1 MFASGIDNVLDYV
14 INRLPPGNNQTIK
27 QEQNN
32 QTNIKTSKQSD
43 RSMDCGVFVWL
54 QGSSIDLP
62 HINLATTQCNET
74 IASYG
79 LNTKPRLLCPSMV
92 MSLLA

>member
-1 MFASGIDNVLDYV
+1 MSSTVC
-14 INRLPPGNNQTIK
+14 PPETIK
-27 QEQNN
+27 QSNKNQNN

-92 MSLLA
+92 MSLLV

>member
-1 MFASGIDNVLDYV
+1 
-14 INRLPPGNNQTIK
+14 
-27 QEQNN
+27 
-32 QTNIKTSKQSD
+32 
-43 RSMDCGVFVWL
+43 MDCGVFVWL

-79 LNTKPRLLCPSMV
+79 LITKPRLLCPSMV